1 MRSPIRIFG
10 ISALLVGWILAAGP
24 VLAMGDDDVEGKLKD
39 AVAAIEKKDYRG
51 AIKHLE
57 EALEVEDKNADALNY
72 MGYSYRK
79 LDNYDRALKFY
90 KAALQID
97 PDHKGANE
105 YIGEAYLELKQ
116 PAKAKIHLERLA
128 KLCGPSCE
136 EYRDLKQA
144 FEAYRAA
151 GKQS

>member
-10 ISALLVGWILAAGP
+10 ISALLAGWILAAGP
-24 VLAMGDDDVEGKLKD
+24 VLAMGGDDVGGKLKN
-39 AVAAIEKKDYRG
+39 AVAAIDKKDYRG
-51 AIKHLE
+51 AIEHLK
-57 EALEVEDKNADALNY
+57 EALEDAEKNADALNY

-79 LDNYDRALKFY
+79 LGNYDRALKFY
-90 KAALQID
+90 KAALQIN

-116 PAKAKIHLERLA
+116 PAKAKIHLDRLA

-144 FEAYRAA
+144 FDAYRSA